1 VSQRVV
7 HSYILTIA
15 LLLISFNS
23 YSDAYSDCILKNMKN
38 ISGDVAAN
46 AIKDACAK
54 KNTQK
59 IDSSEHIEQDAAL
72 MEVPSEAIEP
82 EIKK

>member
-1 VSQRVV
+1 
-7 HSYILTIA
+7 
-15 LLLISFNS
+15 
-23 YSDAYSDCILKNMKN
+23 MKN

-46 AIKDACAK
+46 AIKDACAN

-59 IDSSEHIEQDAAL
+59 IDSPEHIEQDAAL